1 MRYDQIIY
9 YPPFER
15 HSLLLQ
21 VTCGCSYNQCAFCNM
36 YKTVDFEV
44 IPMRQIIADLRD
56 AAGYNPYTERVFL
69 VGGEPLCLPFEQ
81 MKEILVQI
89 KKYLPYCACVS
100 MYASIKNLRDKSV
113 EQLKEMHRL
122 GLGFLYIGLESGSDR
137 ILKLMKKGHTAA
149 EAVEQLKKLNE
160 ANIPFNSILIYGLG
174 GHGCGEEN
182 AIASAEMLNQVRSAN
197 IIMMNLTVFPDTE
210 LETWCKDGSF
220 LQANGRERIEELAC
234 LLEHLELST
243 PTGFSTSHVTNP
255 VMVTGTLPYDKEK
268 MLEGIYQMLGT
279 GKESDLHGIVS
290 ISDAA
295 VER

>member
-21 VTCGCSYNQCAFCNM
+21 VTSGCSYNRCAFCNM

-113 EQLKEMHRL
+113 EQLKELHRL

-182 AIASAEMLNQVRSAN
+182 AIASAEMLNQVRSSN

-210 LETWCKDGSF
+210 LETWCKEGSF